1 MKLLYYSIL
10 MLLRGRGN
18 NVTKL
23 ISLTLGLFM
32 SILLFACVAF
42 QLSYNHSFR
51 QSNQLYLAYK
61 NHATAGMQEYVYG
74 PFAEALRENF
84 PDQVEDATVMR
95 RMEDWNFYHGN
106 VRLSGLTVFGDTHLF
121 STLGIPVL
129 TGNTEELKTPD
140 ALFISRMLADKLR
153 EGAPLNTVI
162 GKVLYLNHK
171 TPYIVR
177 GVFQNQPENTDFPFD
192 AVVPMAEL
200 WNEQRAGWGFDIS
213 YTVIARFRHPEQD
226 VHVVETR
233 LPELMKKYMP
243 DFGQDAG
250 GEKAF
255 VFRSLADYHTGN
267 STVRTMI
274 LATTLLAIVILLV
287 SAFNYVLISVS
298 SLSHRAKEMGVHKC
312 SGASAGTVFGMFL
325 TETALMVLLSIAG
338 VGLLMY
344 LFADFVEE
352 MAAVRLASLF
362 AIQTLWMPFLVV
374 LLVFLLAGIMPA
386 CLFSSIPV
394 TQVFRRYTEHNA
406 SWKRPLLFIQFLGV
420 AFAFCFLL
428 VVFRQYQSVVD
439 RPLGYNPERVA
450 ICWAKLGGSYEN
462 RLSFFKELPMVED
475 YTCSSQLVCQ
485 GYCGETFRTGEGVEV
500 TARMDWVSPNFFP
513 MMQVDIVEGRNFTP
527 KKRSSNFASENHEL
541 IVNRTFVRQAGWE
554 GSAVG
559 RVINHEGESL
569 TVVGIMEDYPVYSAY
584 KEQTPVLV
592 GWKEKLGYAHYVRL
606 KEPFEENLATLNR
619 TALEAFPTEEV
630 EFVSLEKTLDEEYVN
645 VYRFRNAVFLTSIS
659 IFFIALMGLFGY
671 INDEIC
677 RRSKEIAI
685 RKVNG
690 AKSSDIIGLLTREV
704 AWIALPAVFL
714 GSFAAFV
721 LGHCWLEI
729 FAEKIT
735 VDAGLHVGVA
745 ILILTVI
752 AVCIVWRTW
761 RIADE
766 NPVNSIKSE

>member
-213 YTVIARFRHPEQD
+213 YTVIARFHHPEQD
-226 VHVVETR
+226 VRVVETR

-352 MAAVRLASLF
+352 IAAVRLASLF

-462 RLSFFKELPMVED
+462 RLSFFKELPMVE
-475 YTCSSQLVCQ
+475 
-485 GYCGETFRTGEGVEV
+485 
-500 TARMDWVSPNFFP
+500 
-513 MMQVDIVEGRNFTP
+513 IGR
-527 KKRSSNFASENHEL
+527 
-541 IVNRTFVRQAGWE
+541 
-554 GSAVG
+554 
-559 RVINHEGESL
+559 
-569 TVVGIMEDYPVYSAY
+569 
-584 KEQTPVLV
+584 
-592 GWKEKLGYAHYVRL
+592 AHV
-606 KEPFEENLATLNR
+606 
-619 TALEAFPTEEV
+619 
-630 EFVSLEKTLDEEYVN
+630 
-645 VYRFRNAVFLTSIS
+645 
-659 IFFIALMGLFGY
+659 
-671 INDEIC
+671 
-677 RRSKEIAI
+677 
-685 RKVNG
+685 
-690 AKSSDIIGLLTREV
+690 
-704 AWIALPAVFL
+704 
-714 GSFAAFV
+714 
-721 LGHCWLEI
+721 
-729 FAEKIT
+729 
-735 VDAGLHVGVA
+735 
-745 ILILTVI
+745 
-752 AVCIVWRTW
+752 
-761 RIADE
+761 
-766 NPVNSIKSE
+766 

>member
-1 MKLLYYSIL
+1 MRQLYYTL
-10 MLLRGRGN
+10 KVLLRGRGN
-18 NVTKL
+18 NVTKV

-32 SILLFACVAF
+32 GILLFACVAF
-42 QLSYNHSFR
+42 QLNYNHSFR
-51 QSNQLYLAYK
+51 QSKQLYLAYK

-129 TGNTEELKTPD
+129 AGKVEDFEAPD
-140 ALFISRMLADKLR
+140 ALFISRLLADKLR
-153 EGAPLNTVI
+153 EGAALNTII
-162 GKVLYLNHK
+162 GKPLYLNRK

-177 GVFQNQPENTDFPFD
+177 GVFENQSENTDFPFD
-192 AVVPMAEL
+192 AVVSMAEL
-200 WNEQRAGWGFDIS
+200 WNDRRAGWGFDIS
-213 YTVIARFRHPEQD
+213 YTVIARFRRPEQD
-226 VHVVETR
+226 VPVVEAR

-243 DFGQDAG
+243 DSQQEAG

-274 LATTLLAIVILLV
+274 LVTTLLATVILLV

-312 SGASAGTVFGMFL
+312 SGASVGTVFGMFL
-325 TETALMVLLSIAG
+325 TETALVVLMSVAG
-338 VGLLMY
+338 AGLLMC
-344 LFADFVEE
+344 LFADFVEQ

-362 AIQTLWMPFLVV
+362 TIKTLWVPFLVI
-374 LLVFLLAGIMPA
+374 LLVFLLAGVMPA
-386 CLFSSIPV
+386 GLFSSIPV

-420 AFAFCFLL
+420 SFVFCFLP
-428 VVFRQYQSVVD
+428 VVFRQYQSVID
-439 RPLGYNPERVA
+439 RSLGYNPERVA
-450 ICWAKLGGSYEN
+450 MCWAKVGGSYEN

-475 YTCSSQLVCQ
+475 YACSGQLVCQ

-500 TARMDWVSPNFFP
+500 ATRMDWVSPGFFP

-527 KKRSSNFASENHEL
+527 EKRSSNFGSENNEL
-541 IVNRTFVRQAGWE
+541 IVNRTFVRRAGWE

-559 RVINHEGESL
+559 RTINYEGESL
-569 TVVGIMEDYPVYSAY
+569 TVVGVMEDYPVYSAY
-584 KEQTPVLV
+584 KEQSPVLV
-592 GWKEKLGYAHYVRL
+592 GWKEKAGYAHYVRL
-606 KEPFEENLATLNR
+606 KEPFEENLVALNH
-619 TALEAFPTEEV
+619 AMQEVFPTEEV
-630 EFVSLEKTLDEEYVN
+630 EFVSLERTLNEEYAD
-645 VYRFRNAVFLTSIS
+645 VYRFRNAVLLTGIS
-659 IFFIALMGLFGY
+659 IFLIALTGLFGY
-671 INDEIC
+671 ISDEVF

-690 AKSSDIIGLLTREV
+690 AESSDIIGLLTREV

-721 LGHCWLEI
+721 FGRCWLEI

-745 ILILTVI
+745 ILLLAVI